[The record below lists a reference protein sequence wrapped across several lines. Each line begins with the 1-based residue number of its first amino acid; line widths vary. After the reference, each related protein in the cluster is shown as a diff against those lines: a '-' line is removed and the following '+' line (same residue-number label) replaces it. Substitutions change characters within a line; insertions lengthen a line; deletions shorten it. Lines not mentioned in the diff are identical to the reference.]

1 MSPRKLPLCPEL
13 AVDPDAP
20 DDDAPDD
27 DEDDSLM
34 VTVRTA
40 LLAKLNIPP
49 VLYTTEESADAD
61 PPLMTTTT
69 MRSST
74 DPLESVALIL
84 TG

>member
-1 MSPRKLPLCPEL
+1 
-13 AVDPDAP
+13 
-20 DDDAPDD
+20 
-27 DEDDSLM
+27 M